1 MPTRSHV
8 RVKICGLTRRT
19 DLEAAVNAGADYVGF
34 VRYPRSPRN
43 VSLEQ
48 ARLLTGDVPESL
60 CLTVLTVNP
69 TDAEVDRLL
78 DALNINL
85 LQLHGS
91 ESPDRVAELRD
102 RHDIRI
108 MKAIGIANKQDV
120 DVIDDYSDVV
130 DQILVDA
137 KPASAGSLPGGNGL
151 SFDWRLLEGIKWK
164 VPWMLAGGLDA
175 NNVAAAVNLTSA
187 RQLDVSSGVE
197 SQPGIKDPSRI
208 ADFIRAAR
216 ET

>member
-1 MPTRSHV
+1 MPTGSHV

-19 DLEAAVNAGADYVGF
+19 DLEAAVNAGADYVGL
-34 VRYPRSPRN
+34 VRYPKSPRN

-69 TDAEVDRLL
+69 TDEEVDRLL

-108 MKAIGIANKQDV
+108 MKAIGIANRQDI

-137 KPASAGSLPGGNGL
+137 KPASVGSLPGGNGL
-151 SFDWRLLEGIKWK
+151 SFDWRLLEGIEWK

-175 NNVAAAVNLTSA
+175 DNVAAAVNLTCA